1 MTPSELSAALRKIAS
16 KIDAS
21 KNPSRELVIS
31 DIQRV
36 ASRLVTAA
44 WEPHKAK
51 NVEEV
56 DWETAFKGLVKRGI
70 SAERDMARHVLKFLE
85 DEQPEKYSLQKQG
98 PLMTDIYYEIKDGK
112 ITLKGLKADTAMLKK
127 GEPPEEDAVA
137 MSASIPVKDY
147 VKQNKKRIEELTK

>member
-1 MTPSELSAALRKIAS
+1 MTPSELSAALRKIAA

-44 WEPHKAK
+44 WQPHKAK

-56 DWETAFKGLVKRGI
+56 DMSKLPRQLLTGTTMGDIVRG
-70 SAERDMARHVLKFLE
+70 VLKHMK
-85 DEQPEKYSLQKQG
+85 DEQPVRMSLSGKG
-98 PLMTDIYYEIKDGK
+98 PLGTDISVDIDDGQINIKV
-112 ITLKGLKADTAMLKK
+112 LKAEKDMKAPT
-127 GEPPEEDAVA
+127 DDSVA
-137 MSASIPVKDY
+137 LSASMPLKDWVKE
-147 VKQNKKRIEELTK
+147 NKAAIEKEKR